1 MRSFSATLGEGSSYV
16 PPNGGSFQCVRGRS
30 ALRDGRTDSLDSEGG
45 IPSLDARRRGLEL

>member
-16 PPNGGSFQCVRGRS
+16 PPNGGSFQSVRGRS

-45 IPSLDARRRGLEL
+45 IPSLDARRRGLEP